1 MVDGA
6 GTHGYREQMGT
17 RSRGEVGLRVVP
29 SLAGAGRPTS
39 RDDRFT
45 EGLRLASRLSARAT
59 VGDGV
64 LPPATH
70 GEVALDLRELF
81 PLVDDDVFD
90 QHMSRL
96 DQAARFVSTAEVA
109 EADDVA
115 AYADAA
121 WEAGLDPADFAADVQ
136 ELRAEVIQHWDLA
149 LLDAVSD
156 LVAADDPTGTV
167 ADSQSRDAR
176 AG

>member
-1 MVDGA
+1 
-6 GTHGYREQMGT
+6 MGT
-17 RSRGEVGLRVVP
+17 RSRGEAGLRGLP
-29 SLAGAGRPTS
+29 SLADAGRATR
-39 RDDRFT
+39 RDDRFV

-70 GEVALDLRELF
+70 SEVALELRELL
-81 PLVDDDVFD
+81 PVIDDDVFD

-96 DQAARFVSTAEVA
+96 DRAARFVSAAEVA
-109 EADDVA
+109 DADDVA

-121 WEAGLDPADFAADVQ
+121 WGAGLDPADFAEDAQ
-136 ELRAEVIQHWDLA
+136 ELRTEVIQHWDLA

-156 LVAADDPTGTV
+156 LVAADDSTGSV
-167 ADSQSRDAR
+167 AMNLSSDAR

>member
-1 MVDGA
+1 
-6 GTHGYREQMGT
+6 MGT
-17 RSRGEVGLRVVP
+17 RSRGEAGLRGLP
-29 SLAGAGRPTS
+29 SLADAGRPAS
-39 RDDRFT
+39 HDDRFI
-45 EGLRLASRLSARAT
+45 EGLRLASQLSARAT

-64 LPPATH
+64 LPAATH
-70 GEVALDLRELF
+70 GEVALELRELF

-96 DQAARFVSTAEVA
+96 DRAARFVSTAEVA

-121 WEAGLDPADFAADVQ
+121 WEAGLDPADFAEDVH

-149 LLDAVSD
+149 LLDAVSE
-156 LVAADDPTGTV
+156 LVAADDATRPVG
-167 ADSQSRDAR
+167 DSLPSGAR